1 LGARESHPPDSAPH
15 AVQLGGKGQCAQFP
29 APCSVGSSSAYEVGE
44 RSGEVPCDARRA
56 AAEKQDSGP
65 SDIAK
70 ATLFLLL
77 DPSAALNG
85 RELIADGGLTMS
97 FEFRTGSEGASI

>member
-1 LGARESHPPDSAPH
+1 MKSAKDPEKFH
-15 AVQLGGKGQCAQFP
+15 ATRVVCQPNSKIL
-29 APCSVGSSSAYEVGE
+29 
-44 RSGEVPCDARRA
+44 
-56 AAEKQDSGP
+56 GP

-70 ATLFLLL
+70 AMLFLFL

-85 RELIADGGLTMS
+85 CELIADGGLTMS

>member
-1 LGARESHPPDSAPH
+1 VRQPNSKILD
-15 AVQLGGKGQCAQFP
+15 
-29 APCSVGSSSAYEVGE
+29 
-44 RSGEVPCDARRA
+44 
-56 AAEKQDSGP
+56 P

-85 RELIADGGLTMS
+85 CELIADGGLTMS

>member
-1 LGARESHPPDSAPH
+1 MKSAKDPEKFH
-15 AVQLGGKGQCAQFP
+15 ATRAVRQP
-29 APCSVGSSSAYEVGE
+29 SSKIL
-44 RSGEVPCDARRA
+44 D
-56 AAEKQDSGP
+56 P

>member
-1 LGARESHPPDSAPH
+1 MKSAKDPEKFH
-15 AVQLGGKGQCAQFP
+15 AT
-29 APCSVGSSSAYEVGE
+29 
-44 RSGEVPCDARRA
+44 RA
-56 AAEKQDSGP
+56 VRQPNSKILDP

-77 DPSAALNG
+77 DPSDAS
-85 RELIADGGLTMS
+85 IADGGLTMS